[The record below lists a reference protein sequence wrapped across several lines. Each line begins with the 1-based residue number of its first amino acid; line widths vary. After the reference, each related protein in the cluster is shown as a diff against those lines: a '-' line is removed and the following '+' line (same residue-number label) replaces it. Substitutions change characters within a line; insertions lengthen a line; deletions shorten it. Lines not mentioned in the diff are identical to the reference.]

1 MKDMSTSTRPARP
14 ACPAYNDR
22 VAVDL
27 GNGTTLYGQN
37 RGCVFGDCSSA
48 HEHFVAVDTAI
59 WADGTVVRAGWSGRA
74 GKFWGVRPLTD
85 AERSREQREHDY
97 ALSLVD

>member
-1 MKDMSTSTRPARP
+1 MT
-14 ACPAYNDR
+14 CPSFNDR

-27 GNGTTLYGQN
+27 PHGTTLYGRN

-48 HEHFVAVDTAI
+48 HEHFVEVDTAV
-59 WADGTVVRAGWSGRA
+59 WADGTVKRGLGSGRA
-74 GKFWGVRPLTD
+74 GKFWTVRPLTD
-85 AERSREQREHDY
+85 AEVARESREREF